1 MAEEKGYDE
10 FGNNVYDDDNLIEAI
25 KTSKTKKKSTNK
37 TKKLTKKKLKIMK
50 EMNEFEKLFLKYFPK
65 NISEHGY
72 TLDEKGTLIP
82 RTNVTLK
89 NRYRNRARGLR
100 KSRSKKSR
108 TRKRHKTNKRKK
120 KKNNRSKLIK
130 SRIKRSK
137 K

>member
-89 NRYRNRARGLR
+89 NRARGLR

>member
-1 MAEEKGYDE
+1 
-10 FGNNVYDDDNLIEAI
+10 
-25 KTSKTKKKSTNK
+25 
-37 TKKLTKKKLKIMK
+37 
-50 EMNEFEKLFLKYFPK
+50 MNEFEKLFLKYFPK

-89 NRYRNRARGLR
+89 NRYRSRARGLR

-108 TRKRHKTNKRKK
+108 TRKIHKINKRKN
-120 KKNNRSKLIK
+120 KKNENQYRRKLIK
-130 SRIKRSK
+130 SRRKRIKRRK